1 MNALKD
7 MLYYTHPFPNVTDT
21 GARMYVIDTAYD
33 RNSHLAGKVLDV
45 TSRSVVLNGKVW
57 RVSTD
62 GSYVA
67 GHIVNSTNGTGFY
80 HSALVGLT
88 SHTDEHFSHGTFE
101 SFGRFP
107 DNSDP
112 NYMLVSRMQHSDGH
126 HFMDGLNTSG
136 HLTTWVLAA
145 PWAAT
150 LLPSAGDSAATVTA
164 KRELAEKKWKLY
176 RAVAEMAHEGY
187 QRGWTDHLKE
197 LHENPDLDFLPRP
210 RLGVMYVGNVLIPN
224 GRSGVPRNELPAEVA
239 AKVTALESLSATG
252 ANTTPPVVSVAVTIP
267 LDLKLDPETL
277 ELPAALQNMENT
289 IRRQMDDHTITL
301 GSHRVQHFIS
311 GLSSLQTI

>member
-7 MLYYTHPFPNVTDT
+7 MLYYTHPFPSATDA

-33 RNSHLAGKVLDV
+33 RNSHLTGKVLDI

-80 HSALVGLT
+80 HSTLVGLT
-88 SHTDEHFSHGTFE
+88 TATDEYFSHGYFE

-107 DNSDP
+107 GNSDP
-112 NYMLVSRMQHSDGH
+112 AYMLVSRMKHSDGH
-126 HFMDGLNTSG
+126 HLMDGLNTSG

-145 PWAAT
+145 PWAAA
-150 LLPSAGDSAATVTA
+150 LLPSAGDSAATITA

-187 QRGWTDHLKE
+187 QRGWTDQLKE

-210 RLGVMYVGNVLIPN
+210 RLGVIYDGNVLIPN
-224 GRSGVPRNELPAEVA
+224 GRTVVPRADLSAEVRG
-239 AKVTALESLSATG
+239 KITALENLSVADVH
-252 ANTTPPVVSVAVTIP
+252 TTPPVVSVRVTVP

-277 ELPAALQNMENT
+277 DLPGVLQNMEHM
-289 IRRQMDDHTITL
+289 IRRRMDDHTITL
-301 GSHRVQHFIS
+301 GSHRIQHFIS
-311 GLSSLQTI
+311 GLSSLQTV